1 MKALHTGKPYLIN
14 FSQTR
19 LQNLSTT
26 HKNILLVGSLL
37 IGAAVLLP
45 NASHVM
51 PTAQRIPVALD
62 IDNILPQASAPL
74 EQASVIDNTPDF
86 ERIIA
91 SGDTL
96 SSLFSK
102 AGVDQQTMYKVLE
115 ADLNVL
121 ALDTLLPGNRIQFWL
136 DNEGQLQKLELYFN
150 AARQVL
156 FTRYEDGSFNVEEV
170 KVDGVWQ
177 NRILSGDIKGSFYVS
192 AQKMGL
198 AAADI
203 QRIEDLLKEKVN
215 FARDLHAGDK
225 FSVLVNDQYVEGE
238 ATGNS
243 QILGVSLKSGRS
255 EVSVFQ
261 HTDGSYYDAK
271 GQSLVRAF
279 QRIPLTKQPRMSSHF
294 NSHRKHPIT
303 GRISPHNGTDFSL
316 PIGTKIVA
324 PGDGV
329 VTLVTDHQFAG
340 RYIVV
345 DHGGKYTTRYLHLS
359 KALVRKGQH
368 VTRGQVIALSGN
380 TGRST
385 GPHLH
390 YEFHVNGKPVD
401 PMKANI
407 PMASQ
412 LASQELH
419 SFINTVKS
427 RQALMN
433 LG

>member
-1 MKALHTGKPYLIN
+1 MLI
-14 FSQTR
+14 
-19 LQNLSTT
+19 
-26 HKNILLVGSLL
+26 
-37 IGAAVLLP
+37 P
-45 NASHVM
+45 NSNHIV
-51 PTAQRIPVALD
+51 PSAQRIPVVLD
-62 IDNILPQASAPL
+62 IETILPQVSEPVETAVVVDNAP
-74 EQASVIDNTPDF
+74 DY
-86 ERIIA
+86 ERVIA

-96 SSLFSK
+96 SALFSK

-115 ADLNVL
+115 ADFNIL

-136 DNEGQLQKLELYFN
+136 DNVGQLQKLELYFN
-150 AARQVL
+150 AARQVV
-156 FTRYEDGSFNVEEV
+156 FTRYEDGSFNVEEINV
-170 KVDGVWQ
+170 EGVWQ
-177 NRILSGDIKGSFYVS
+177 HRIITGDIKGSFYVS

-203 QRIEDLLKEKVN
+203 QRTEDLLKEKVN
-215 FARDLHAGDK
+215 FARDLRVGDT
-225 FSVLVNDQYVEGE
+225 FSVLLNDQYIEGE
-238 ATGNS
+238 ATGSS
-243 QILGVSLKSGRS
+243 QILGVTINTGRS
-255 EVSVFQ
+255 EISAFQ
-261 HTDGSYYDAK
+261 HSDGSYYDAK

-279 QRIPLTKQPRMSSHF
+279 QRIPLAKQPRMSSRF
-294 NSHRKHPIT
+294 NPARKHPIT
-303 GRISPHNGTDFSL
+303 GRISPHNGTDFSV
-316 PIGTKIVA
+316 PIGTKIIA

-340 RYIVV
+340 KYIVIE
-345 DHGGKYTTRYLHLS
+345 HGGKYHTRYLHLS
-359 KALVRKGQH
+359 KALVRKGQR

-412 LASQELH
+412 LANQELH
-419 SFINTVKS
+419 NFKNMVQS

>member
-1 MKALHTGKPYLIN
+1 MQTGKPNFIN

-19 LQNLSTT
+19 LQNLSAT
-26 HKNILLVGSLL
+26 HKNILLVGGLL
-37 IGAAVLLP
+37 IGAAMLMP
-45 NASHVM
+45 NANHVV

-62 IDNILPQASAPL
+62 LEHILPQTSAPL
-74 EQASVIDNTPDF
+74 EPDPIIDNTPDF

-96 SSLFSK
+96 SSIFSK
-102 AGVDQQTMYKVLE
+102 AGVDQQTMHKVLE

-121 ALDTLLPGNRIQFWL
+121 TLDTLLPGNRMQFWL

-150 AARQVL
+150 AARQVV

-170 KVDGVWQ
+170 NVEGVWQ
-177 NRILSGDIKGSFYVS
+177 NRIVTGDIKGSFYVS

-238 ATGNS
+238 ATGSS
-243 QILGVSLKSGRS
+243 QLLGVSITTGRS
-255 EVSVFQ
+255 EISAFQ

-279 QRIPLTKQPRMSSHF
+279 QRIPLAKQPRMSSRF
-294 NSHRKHPIT
+294 NPYRKHPIT
-303 GRISPHNGTDFSL
+303 GRISPHNGTDLSV
-316 PIGTKIVA
+316 PIGTKIIA

-329 VTLVTDHQFAG
+329 VSLVTDHQFAG
-340 RYIVV
+340 KYIVIE
-345 DHGGKYTTRYLHLS
+345 HGGKYQTRYLHLS
-359 KALVRKGQH
+359 KALVRKGQR
-368 VTRGQVIALSGN
+368 VSRGQVIALSGN

-390 YEFHVNGKPVD
+390 YEFHINGKPVD

-407 PMASQ
+407 PMAGQ
-412 LASQELH
+412 LANQELYN
-419 SFINTVKS
+419 FTNTVKT

-433 LG
+433 FG

>member
-1 MKALHTGKPYLIN
+1 MKALQTGKPNLAN
-14 FSQTR
+14 FPQIR
-19 LQNLSTT
+19 LQNLSSA
-26 HKNILLVGSLL
+26 HKNILLVGGLL
-37 IGAAVLLP
+37 IGAAMLMP
-45 NASHVM
+45 NANHVV

-62 IDNILPQASAPL
+62 IETVLPQVSEPVD
-74 EQASVIDNTPDF
+74 STTVIDNTPDF
-86 ERIIA
+86 ERVIA

-96 SSLFSK
+96 SALFSK
-102 AGVDQQTMYKVLE
+102 AGVDQLTMYKVLE
-115 ADLNVL
+115 ADLNIL

-136 DNEGQLQKLELYFN
+136 DNDGQLQKLELYFN
-150 AARQVL
+150 AARQVV
-156 FTRYEDGSFNVEEV
+156 FTRYEDGSFNVEEINV
-170 KVDGVWQ
+170 EGVWQ
-177 NRILSGDIKGSFYVS
+177 NRIITGDIKGSFYVS

-238 ATGNS
+238 ATGSS
-243 QILGVSLKSGRS
+243 QILGVSIKTGRS
-255 EVSVFQ
+255 EISAFQ

-271 GQSLVRAF
+271 GRSLVRAF
-279 QRIPLTKQPRMSSHF
+279 QRIPLAKQPRMSSRF
-294 NSHRKHPIT
+294 NPARKHPIT
-303 GRISPHNGTDFSL
+303 GRISPHNGTDFSV
-316 PIGTKIVA
+316 PIGTKVIA

-329 VTLVTDHQFAG
+329 VSLVTDHQFAG
-340 RYIVV
+340 KYIVIE
-345 DHGGKYTTRYLHLS
+345 HGGKYSTRYLHLS
-359 KALVRKGQH
+359 KALVRKGQR

-401 PMKANI
+401 PMKADI

-412 LASQELH
+412 LANQELR
-419 SFINTVKS
+419 SFTNMVNS
-427 RQALMN
+427 RQSLMN

>member
-1 MKALHTGKPYLIN
+1 MQTGKPNLAN
-14 FSQTR
+14 FPQIR
-19 LQNLSTT
+19 LQNLSSA
-26 HKNILLVGSLL
+26 HKNILLVGGLL
-37 IGAAVLLP
+37 IGAAMLMP
-45 NASHVM
+45 NANHVV

-62 IDNILPQASAPL
+62 LETILPQVSEPVETAPI
-74 EQASVIDNTPDF
+74 VDNTPHF
-86 ERIIA
+86 ERVIA

-96 SSLFSK
+96 SALFSK

-115 ADLNVL
+115 ADLNIL

-150 AARQVL
+150 AARQVV
-156 FTRYEDGSFNVEEV
+156 FTRYEDGSFNVEEINV
-170 KVDGVWQ
+170 EGVWQ
-177 NRILSGDIKGSFYVS
+177 NRIVTGDIKGSFYVS

-215 FARDLHAGDK
+215 FARDLRVGDK

-238 ATGNS
+238 ATGSS
-243 QILGVSLKSGRS
+243 QILGVSIKTGRS
-255 EVSVFQ
+255 EISAFQ

-279 QRIPLTKQPRMSSHF
+279 QRIPLAKQPRMSSRF
-294 NSHRKHPIT
+294 NPTRKHPIT
-303 GRISPHNGTDFSL
+303 GRISPHNGTDFSV
-316 PIGTKIVA
+316 PIGTKVIA

-329 VTLVTDHQFAG
+329 VSLVTDHQFAG
-340 RYIVV
+340 KYIVIE
-345 DHGGKYTTRYLHLS
+345 HGGKYRTRYLHLS
-359 KALVRKGQH
+359 KALVRKGQR

-401 PMKANI
+401 PMRADI

-412 LASQELH
+412 LANQELRTF
-419 SFINTVKS
+419 SNIVKS

>member
-1 MKALHTGKPYLIN
+1 MKALQTGKPNFIN

-19 LQNLSTT
+19 LQNLSAT
-26 HKNILLVGSLL
+26 HKNILLVGGLL
-37 IGAAVLLP
+37 IGAAMLMP
-45 NASHVM
+45 NANHVV

-62 IDNILPQASAPL
+62 LEHILPQTSAPL
-74 EQASVIDNTPDF
+74 EPDPIIDNTPDF

-96 SSLFSK
+96 SSIFSK
-102 AGVDQQTMYKVLE
+102 AGVDQQTMHKVLE

-121 ALDTLLPGNRIQFWL
+121 TLDTLLPGNRMQFWL

-150 AARQVL
+150 AARQVV

-170 KVDGVWQ
+170 NVEGVWQ
-177 NRILSGDIKGSFYVS
+177 NRIVTGDIKGSFYVS

-238 ATGNS
+238 ATGSS
-243 QILGVSLKSGRS
+243 QLLGVSITTGRS
-255 EVSVFQ
+255 EISAFQ

-279 QRIPLTKQPRMSSHF
+279 QRIPLAKQPRMSSRF
-294 NSHRKHPIT
+294 NPYRKHPIT
-303 GRISPHNGTDFSL
+303 GRISPHNGTDLSV
-316 PIGTKIVA
+316 PIGTKIIA

-329 VTLVTDHQFAG
+329 VSLVTDHQFAG
-340 RYIVV
+340 KYIVIE
-345 DHGGKYTTRYLHLS
+345 HGGKYQTRYLHLS
-359 KALVRKGQH
+359 KALVRKGQR
-368 VTRGQVIALSGN
+368 VSRGQVIALSGN

-390 YEFHVNGKPVD
+390 YEFHINGKPVD

-407 PMASQ
+407 PMAGQ
-412 LASQELH
+412 LANQELYN
-419 SFINTVKS
+419 FTNTVKT

-433 LG
+433 FG

>member
-1 MKALHTGKPYLIN
+1 MQTSKPQLIN
-14 FSQTR
+14 FSQIR
-19 LQNLSTT
+19 LQNLSSA
-26 HKNILLVGSLL
+26 HKNILLVGGLL
-37 IGAAVLLP
+37 IGAAMLMP
-45 NASHVM
+45 NANHVV

-62 IDNILPQASAPL
+62 IESILPQASAPVAPQL
-74 EQASVIDNTPDF
+74 IIDNAPHF
-86 ERIIA
+86 ERVIE

-96 SSLFSK
+96 SALFTK

-115 ADLNVL
+115 ADLNIL

-136 DNEGQLQKLELYFN
+136 DNDGQLQKLELYFN
-150 AARQVL
+150 AARQVV
-156 FTRYEDGSFNVEEV
+156 FSRYEDGSFNVEEV
-170 KVDGVWQ
+170 NVEGVWQ
-177 NRILSGDIKGSFYVS
+177 NRIVTGDIKGSFYVS

-198 AAADI
+198 AAGDI

-215 FARDLHAGDK
+215 FARDLRAGDT

-238 ATGNS
+238 QTGSS
-243 QILGVSLKSGRS
+243 QILGVSLKTGRS
-255 EVSVFQ
+255 EISAYQ

-271 GQSLVRAF
+271 GRSLVRAF
-279 QRIPLTKQPRMSSHF
+279 QRIPLAKQPRMSSRF
-294 NSHRKHPIT
+294 NPARKHPIT

-316 PIGTKIVA
+316 PIGTKVIA

-329 VTLVTDHQFAG
+329 VSLVTDHQFAG
-340 RYIVV
+340 KYIVIE
-345 DHGGKYTTRYLHLS
+345 HGSKYRTRYLHLS
-359 KALVRKGQH
+359 KALVRKGQR

-390 YEFHVNGKPVD
+390 YEFHVNGRAVD
-401 PMKANI
+401 PMKADI
-407 PMASQ
+407 PMSSQ
-412 LASQELH
+412 LANQEMND
-419 SFINTVKS
+419 FTRIVQA

>member
-1 MKALHTGKPYLIN
+1 MQTGKPNLAN
-14 FSQTR
+14 FPQIR
-19 LQNLSTT
+19 LQNLSSA
-26 HKNILLVGSLL
+26 HKNILLAGGLL
-37 IGAAVLLP
+37 IGAAMLMP
-45 NASHVM
+45 NANHVV

-62 IDNILPQASAPL
+62 IETVLPQVSEPVD
-74 EQASVIDNTPDF
+74 SNTVVDNSPDF
-86 ERIIA
+86 ERVIA

-96 SSLFSK
+96 SALFSK
-102 AGVDQQTMYKVLE
+102 AGVDQLTMYKVLE
-115 ADLNVL
+115 ADLNIL

-136 DNEGQLQKLELYFN
+136 DNDGQLQKLELYFN
-150 AARQVL
+150 AARQVV
-156 FTRYEDGSFNVEEV
+156 FTRYEDGSFNVEEINV
-170 KVDGVWQ
+170 EGVWQ
-177 NRILSGDIKGSFYVS
+177 NRIITGDIKGSFYVS

-238 ATGNS
+238 ATGSS
-243 QILGVSLKSGRS
+243 QILGVSIKTGRS
-255 EVSVFQ
+255 EISAFQ

-271 GQSLVRAF
+271 GRSLVRAF
-279 QRIPLTKQPRMSSHF
+279 QRIPLAKQPRMSSRF
-294 NSHRKHPIT
+294 NPARKHPIT
-303 GRISPHNGTDFSL
+303 GRISPHNGTDFSV
-316 PIGTKIVA
+316 PIGTKVIA

-329 VTLVTDHQFAG
+329 VSLVTDHQFAG
-340 RYIVV
+340 KYIVIE
-345 DHGGKYTTRYLHLS
+345 HGGKYSTRYLHLS
-359 KALVRKGQH
+359 KALVRKGQR

-401 PMKANI
+401 PMKADI

-412 LASQELH
+412 LANQELR
-419 SFINTVKS
+419 SFTNMVNS
-427 RQALMN
+427 RQSLMN

>member
-1 MKALHTGKPYLIN
+1 MQTGKPTFNY

-19 LQNLSTT
+19 LQNLSPT
-26 HKNILLVGSLL
+26 HKNILLVGGLL
-37 IGAAVLLP
+37 IGAAMLMP
-45 NASHVM
+45 NANHVV
-51 PTAQRIPVALD
+51 PTAQRIPVTLD
-62 IDNILPQASAPL
+62 LDNILPPVSAPL
-74 EQASVIDNTPDF
+74 EQDPIIDNSPDF

-121 ALDTLLPGNRIQFWL
+121 ALDTLLPGNRMQFWL

-150 AARQVL
+150 AARQVV

-170 KVDGVWQ
+170 NVEGVWQ
-177 NRILSGDIKGSFYVS
+177 NRIVTGDIKGSFYVS

-203 QRIEDLLKEKVN
+203 QRIEDLLKEKLN

-238 ATGNS
+238 ATGSS
-243 QILGVSLKSGRS
+243 QILGVSIKTGRS
-255 EVSVFQ
+255 EISAFQ

-271 GQSLVRAF
+271 GRSLVRAF
-279 QRIPLTKQPRMSSHF
+279 QRIPLAKQPRMSSRF

-303 GRISPHNGTDFSL
+303 GRISPHNGADFSV
-316 PIGTKIVA
+316 PIGTKVIA

-329 VTLVTDHQFAG
+329 VSLVTDHQFAG
-340 RYIVV
+340 KYIVIE
-345 DHGGKYTTRYLHLS
+345 HGGKYRTRYLHLS
-359 KALVRKGQH
+359 KALVRKGQR

-401 PMKANI
+401 PMKADI
-407 PMASQ
+407 PMSSQ
-412 LASQELH
+412 LANQELN
-419 SFINTVKS
+419 SFANTVKS

>member
-1 MKALHTGKPYLIN
+1 VKALQTGKPNLAN
-14 FSQTR
+14 FPQIR
-19 LQNLSTT
+19 LQNLSSA
-26 HKNILLVGSLL
+26 HKNILLVGGLL
-37 IGAAVLLP
+37 IGAAMLMP
-45 NASHVM
+45 NTNHVV

-62 IDNILPQASAPL
+62 IETILPQVSETVETAPI
-74 EQASVIDNTPDF
+74 VDNTPDY

-96 SSLFSK
+96 SALFSK

-115 ADLNVL
+115 ADLNIL

-136 DNEGQLQKLELYFN
+136 DNVGQLQKLELYFN
-150 AARQVL
+150 AARQVV
-156 FTRYEDGSFNVEEV
+156 FTRYDDGSFNVE
-170 KVDGVWQ
+170 GVWQ
-177 NRILSGDIKGSFYVS
+177 NRILTGDIKGSFYVS

-215 FARDLHAGDK
+215 FARDLHAGDT

-238 ATGNS
+238 ATGSS
-243 QILGVSLKSGRS
+243 QILGVSIKTGRS
-255 EVSVFQ
+255 EISAFQ

-271 GQSLVRAF
+271 GRSLVRAF
-279 QRIPLTKQPRMSSHF
+279 QRIPLAKQPRMSSRF
-294 NSHRKHPIT
+294 NPARKHPIT
-303 GRISPHNGTDFSL
+303 GRISPHNGTDFSV
-316 PIGTKIVA
+316 PIGTKVVA

-329 VTLVTDHQFAG
+329 VSLVTDHQFAG
-340 RYIVV
+340 KYIVV
-345 DHGGKYTTRYLHLS
+345 EHGGKYRTRYLHLS
-359 KALVRKGQH
+359 KALVRKGQR

-401 PMKANI
+401 PMRADI
-407 PMASQ
+407 PMANQ
-412 LASQELH
+412 LANQELR
-419 SFINTVKS
+419 SFTNMVKS

>member
-1 MKALHTGKPYLIN
+1 MQTSKPQLIN

-19 LQNLSTT
+19 LQNLSSA
-26 HKNILLVGSLL
+26 HKNILLVGGLL
-37 IGAAVLLP
+37 IGAAMLMP
-45 NASHVM
+45 NANHVV

-62 IDNILPQASAPL
+62 IESILPQASAP
-74 EQASVIDNTPDF
+74 EASQPIIDNTPHF
-86 ERIIA
+86 ERVIE

-96 SSLFSK
+96 SALFTK

-115 ADLNVL
+115 ADLNIL

-136 DNEGQLQKLELYFN
+136 DNDGQLQKLELYFN
-150 AARQVL
+150 AARQVV
-156 FTRYEDGSFNVEEV
+156 FARYEDGSFNVEEV
-170 KVDGVWQ
+170 NVEGVWQ
-177 NRILSGDIKGSFYVS
+177 NRIVTGDIKGSFYVS

-198 AAADI
+198 AAGDI
-203 QRIEDLLKEKVN
+203 QRIEDLLKEKMN
-215 FARDLHAGDK
+215 FARDLRAGDT

-238 ATGNS
+238 PTGSS
-243 QILGVSLKSGRS
+243 QILGVSIKTGRS
-255 EVSVFQ
+255 EISAYQ

-271 GQSLVRAF
+271 GRSLVRAF
-279 QRIPLTKQPRMSSHF
+279 QRIPLAKQPRMSSRF
-294 NSHRKHPIT
+294 NPTRKHPIT

-316 PIGTKIVA
+316 PIGTKVIA

-329 VTLVTDHQFAG
+329 VSLVTDHQFAG
-340 RYIVV
+340 KYIVIE
-345 DHGGKYTTRYLHLS
+345 HGSKYRTRYLHLS
-359 KALVRKGQH
+359 KALVRKGQR

-390 YEFHVNGKPVD
+390 YEFHVNGRAVD
-401 PMKANI
+401 PMKADI
-407 PMASQ
+407 PMSSQ
-412 LASQELH
+412 LANQEMND
-419 SFINTVKS
+419 FTRIVQA